1 MVEARNNGRQQ
12 PTVVVP
18 EKIQT
23 TKDDVAHLLHLFKEP
38 VAQRHWTN
46 LYAVLTRPELDAR
59 KSSGEYAEAA
69 NPLESLAEIFND
81 YEDFEPQNLMV
92 KYVTL
97 AAHAPPVKKFPY
109 AASMPE
115 WTYLATFTHDVD
127 PTNRSRSS
135 IIRGPDWIKS
145 TWTEVQKYLH
155 QVYFCNLTV
164 IYFSFLNN

>member
-1 MVEARNNGRQQ
+1 M
-12 PTVVVP
+12 
-18 EKIQT
+18 
-23 TKDDVAHLLHLFKEP
+23 
-38 VAQRHWTN
+38 AQRHWTN

-145 TWTEVQKYLH
+145 TWTEVRKYLH
-155 QVYFCNLTV
+155 QVSFCNLTV